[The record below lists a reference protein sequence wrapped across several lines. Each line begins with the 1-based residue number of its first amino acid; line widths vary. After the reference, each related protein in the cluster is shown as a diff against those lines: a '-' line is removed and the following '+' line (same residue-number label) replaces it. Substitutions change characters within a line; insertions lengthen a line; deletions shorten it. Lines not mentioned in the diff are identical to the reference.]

1 MSNYIVKSTLPK
13 KRGGGEIL
21 SETEYQDARLES
33 LTVYQ
38 TNLTSFHCSYIYYH
52 LHSVEKQ
59 DFRLALMSENSATP
73 TIVIWLCFRESTPIN
88 KHDKYIESV
97 LS

>member
-13 KRGGGEIL
+13 KGGGEIL

-73 TIVIWLCFRESTPIN
+73 TIVI
-88 KHDKYIESV
+88 
-97 LS
+97 